1 MSSSFLGVEMRSLP
15 TKIFAALATA
25 LLAIASTPA
34 IAFAGDRDDAI
45 LAELNFARE
54 HPQEYAR
61 MLQFQTVSDA
71 EPVDRSD
78 PNALAEAIDFLMHQ
92 RPLEPLRADSRL
104 SAAALDHVS
113 DQGPRGDIGHG
124 PFSKRLQ
131 RRGVLAMVEGEDIDY
146 GQKTPREIVRRFII
160 DSGVPDRGHRMNIFV
175 EDFQVAGV
183 SCGFHRV
190 YAEMCV
196 VDFAG
201 GLVGAE

>member
-1 MSSSFLGVEMRSLP
+1 MQFSSV
-15 TKIFAALATA
+15 KIFAVTAALFCAAAMSPTVA
-25 LLAIASTPA
+25 C
-34 IAFAGDRDDAI
+34 AGARDDAI

-54 HPQEYAR
+54 HPQDYAR
-61 MLQFQTVSDA
+61 MLQFQTISDA
-71 EPVDRSD
+71 EQVDRSD

-92 RPLEPLRADSRL
+92 RPLEPLRSDNRL
-104 SAAALDHVS
+104 AAAALDHVS

-124 PFSKRLQ
+124 PFAKRLQ
-131 RRGVLAMVEGEDIDY
+131 RRGVLAGVEGEDIDY
-146 GQKTPREIVRRFII
+146 GQKTPREVVRRFII
-160 DSGVPDRGHRMNIFV
+160 DSGVPDRGHRANIFV

-201 GLVGAE
+201 GLVNGYAGAE